1 MASTGILR
9 IMALIGCIGFM
20 MNVLD
25 AGPRQIL
32 VDTDLDIDDIF
43 ALLYLLKQ
51 NRSEFDLQAITI
63 NANGWS
69 DAGHAINH
77 LYDILFMMN
86 RDDIP
91 VGVGGEGGISPNG
104 IIMPEV
110 GGYLPIID
118 QGMSTEGGCRY
129 RQAIPL
135 GLRGR
140 LDINTNYGLRK
151 GFLPK
156 GRRKYIPLKQASA
169 QQVMK
174 DAISSGPI
182 TVFLM
187 GTHTNFALFLM
198 TNPHLK
204 RNVEHIY
211 AMGGAI
217 RSTCSNV
224 SDHSQPAASAN
235 IGNLFPQDSNPYA
248 EFNIFGDPFAAYE
261 VLHSG
266 IPVTLVPL
274 DATRTIPID
283 KNFFQAFERRQD
295 TYEAQYCFQSLKMV
309 RDTWFSDDFHEN
321 YCMWDSFMVGVAISK
336 MRNQQNL
343 EVENAFAE
351 MEYMNITVVTS
362 NKPYGVSDGS
372 NPFFDGLPVPKFRLR
387 DNGVHSG
394 HVQMGMRDPFCE
406 AESKGTCQ
414 DGYTEEV
421 TGPEAVRVL
430 VATKAKPSQ
439 DAKSSLNKEF
449 YESFLNVLNNP
460 EQSGR
465 FNITT
470 QFPHYEEIV
479 LKPDSDMRSTGKPVV
494 FDMDMSAGDF
504 LSLLYL
510 LKVPREIIDLKG
522 IIGSSTGWATAAT
535 VDIVY
540 DVLHMMGRDDIP
552 VGLGDA
558 FAYEQTDPTFPA
570 IGDCKYR
577 KAIPQGSGGFLDAD
591 TLYGLSRDLP
601 SSPRRY
607 TAENSMRFG
616 APRNTDHPEFRQP
629 LAVDVWKSVVKSLE
643 PAAKITILSNGPLT
657 NLASIIHLKNSSS
670 VIQDIHVVGGHVGD
684 GNERGNLFTV
694 PSNKFAEFNMFLDP
708 LAAKAVFTSGL
719 NITLIPLSMQRRVSS
734 FPIILN
740 KLQFANRTPEA
751 SMAHHLLTTL
761 WNLRQKHN
769 RYHHMDLFLG
779 EILGAVILAS
789 NISHLNRTFEFK
801 PLKILADGD
810 ESKIGEIIIDE
821 KQGIPVKI
829 LRSINEDAYYEHF
842 AEVLGNERQSAV
854 LGSYGELQR
863 ADTELQAGVTVAMRE
878 ISNLLPLEF
887 GLILFSLCLHMMVCI
902 KTRQQ

>member
-1 MASTGILR
+1 MVSTGILR
-9 IMALIGCIGFM
+9 IMVLIGCIGFM
-20 MNVLD
+20 MNILD
-25 AGPRQIL
+25 ARSRQIL
-32 VDTDLDIDDIF
+32 VDTDLDIDDIL
-43 ALLYLLKQ
+43 ALFYLLKQ

-69 DAGHAINH
+69 DAGHAVNH

-91 VGVGGEGGISPNG
+91 VGVGGEGGISLNG
-104 IIMPEV
+104 VIMPEV

-140 LDINTNYGLRK
+140 LDINTNYGIRK

-156 GRRKYIPLKQASA
+156 GHRTYIPLKQASA

-217 RSTCSNV
+217 RSTCPKV
-224 SDHSQPAASAN
+224 SDPSQQAACAN
-235 IGNLFPQDSNPYA
+235 IGNLFPRDSNPYA
-248 EFNIFGDPFAAYE
+248 EFNFFGDPFAAYE

-274 DATRTIPID
+274 DATRTIPVD
-283 KNFFQAFERRQD
+283 KNFFQAFERSQD
-295 TYEAQYCFQSLKMV
+295 TYEAHYCFQSLKMV
-309 RDTWFSDDFHEN
+309 RDTWFSDRFHEN
-321 YCMWDSFMVGVAISK
+321 YYMWDSFMVGVAISN

-343 EVENAFAE
+343 EEENAFAE
-351 MEYMNITVVTS
+351 MEYINITVVTS

-372 NPFFDGLPVPKFRLR
+372 NPFFDGLTVPKFRLR
-387 DNGVHSG
+387 NNGVHSG
-394 HVQMGMRDPFCE
+394 HVQMGMQDPFCE
-406 AESKGTCQ
+406 AENKGTCQ
-414 DGYTEEV
+414 DGYTEEA

-439 DAKSSLNKEF
+439 DTKSSLNKEF

-470 QFPHYEEIV
+470 QFPHYREIM

-510 LKVPREIIDLKG
+510 LKVPRELINLKG
-522 IIGSSTGWATAAT
+522 IIAGSTGWATAAT

-558 FAYEQTDPTFPA
+558 FAHEQTDPTFPA

-577 KAIPQGSGGFLDAD
+577 KAIPHGGGGFLDAD
-591 TLYGLSRDLP
+591 TLYGLSHDLP
-601 SSPRRY
+601 NSPRRY

-629 LAVDVWKSVVKSLE
+629 LAVDVWKSVVKSLD

-670 VIQDIHVVGGHVGD
+670 VIQDIYVVGGHVGD

-694 PSNKFAEFNMFLDP
+694 PCNKFAEFNMFLDP
-708 LAAKAVFTSGL
+708 LAAKAVFASGL
-719 NITLIPLSMQRRVSS
+719 NITLIPLGMQRRVSS
-734 FPIILN
+734 FPMILN
-740 KLQFANRTPEA
+740 KLQVANRTPEA
-751 SMAHHLLTTL
+751 SLAHHLLATL
-761 WNLRQKHN
+761 WKLQQKHN
-769 RYHHMDLFLG
+769 IYHHMDLFLG
-779 EILGAVILAS
+779 ETLGAVTLAS

-801 PLKILADGD
+801 PLNILADGD

-821 KQGIPVKI
+821 KRGKPVKI
-829 LRSINEDAYYEHF
+829 LRSIDEEAYYEHF

-854 LGSYGELQR
+854 PGSYGEPQR
-863 ADTELQAGVTVAMRE
+863 ADTESQAGVSTVMRE
-878 ISNLLPLEF
+878 VSNLLPLEL

-902 KTRQQ
+902 RIRQQ

>member
-1 MASTGILR
+1 MVL
-9 IMALIGCIGFM
+9 IGFM
-20 MNVLD
+20 MNILD
-25 AGPRQIL
+25 ARPRQIL
-32 VDTDLDIDDIF
+32 VDTDLDIDDVF
-43 ALLYLLKQ
+43 ALFYLLKQ

-69 DAGHAINH
+69 DAGHAVNH

-91 VGVGGEGGISPNG
+91 VGVGGEGGISLNG
-104 IIMPEV
+104 LIMPEV

-118 QGMSTEGGCRY
+118 QRMSTEGGCRY

-135 GLRGR
+135 GPRGR

-151 GFLPK
+151 EFLPK
-156 GRRKYIPLKQASA
+156 GHRKYIPLKQASV

-198 TNPHLK
+198 ANPHLK

-217 RSTCSNV
+217 RSTCPKG
-224 SDHSQPAASAN
+224 SDPSQPAACAN
-235 IGNLFPQDSNPYA
+235 IGNLFPLDSNPYA
-248 EFNIFGDPFAAYE
+248 EFNFFGDPFAAYE

-274 DATRTIPID
+274 DATRTIPVD
-283 KNFFQAFERRQD
+283 KNFFQAFERSRD

-309 RDTWFSDDFHEN
+309 RDTWFSDGFHEN
-321 YCMWDSFMVGVAISK
+321 YYMWDSFMVGVALSD

-343 EVENAFAE
+343 EEENVFAE

-372 NPFFDGLPVPKFRLR
+372 NPFFDGLPIPKFGLR
-387 DNGVHSG
+387 SNGVHSG
-394 HVQMGMRDPFCE
+394 HVQMGMRDPFCK
-406 AESKGTCQ
+406 AEHKGTCQ

-430 VATKAKPSQ
+430 VATSAKPSQ
-439 DAKSSLNKEF
+439 DTKSSLNKEF

-470 QFPHYEEIV
+470 QFPHYKEIV
-479 LKPDSDMRSTGKPVV
+479 LKPDSDMKSTGKPVV

-510 LKVPREIIDLKG
+510 LKVPRELIDLKG
-522 IIGSSTGWATAAT
+522 IIAGSTGWATAAT

-558 FAYEQTDPTFPA
+558 FAYEQADPTFPA

-577 KAIPQGSGGFLDAD
+577 KAIPHGGGGFLDAD

-616 APRNTDHPEFRQP
+616 APRNTDRPEFRQP
-629 LAVDVWKSVVKSLE
+629 LAIDVWKSVIKSLD

-670 VIQDIHVVGGHVGD
+670 VIQDIYVVGGHVGN
-684 GNERGNLFTV
+684 GNEKGNLFTV
-694 PSNKFAEFNMFLDP
+694 PCNKFAEFNMFLDP
-708 LAAKAVFTSGL
+708 LAAKTVFASGL

-734 FPIILN
+734 FPMMLN
-740 KLQFANRTPEA
+740 KLQVVNRTPEA
-751 SMAHHLLTTL
+751 SLAHHLLATL
-761 WNLRQKHN
+761 WNLQQKHN

-789 NISHLNRTFEFK
+789 NTSRLNRIFEFK
-801 PLKILADGD
+801 PLDILAEGD

-821 KQGIPVKI
+821 KQGKPVKI
-829 LRSINEDAYYEHF
+829 LRSINEEAYYKHF
-842 AEVLGNERQSAV
+842 AEVLGNEKQSAV
-854 LGSYGELQR
+854 SGWYGEPQI
-863 ADTELQAGVTVAMRE
+863 ADTESQAGFRTSKR
-878 ISNLLPLEF
+878 PLF
-887 GLILFSLCLHMMVCI
+887 
-902 KTRQQ
+902 